1 MSLDTGITI
10 FHYFRVE
17 LVTVNNFQLER
28 YFRLEPFEQN
38 PEEEDID
45 EVIRLE
51 ITEDGEIDEVF
62 VIEHIDSDDDDEG
75 PWAEVIGLGLTSSAE
90 TKSAETVALEIVQED
105 EQEDF

>member
-28 YFRLEPFEQN
+28 YFRLEPFEQHH
-38 PEEEDID
+38 EDEDVD

-62 VIEHIDSDDDDEG
+62 VIERDDSDDEEW
-75 PWAEVIGLGLTSSAE
+75 PWAEVIGLSLTSLSE
-90 TKSAETVALEIVQED
+90 TKSAQTVALEIVQED
-105 EQEDF
+105 EQEDL